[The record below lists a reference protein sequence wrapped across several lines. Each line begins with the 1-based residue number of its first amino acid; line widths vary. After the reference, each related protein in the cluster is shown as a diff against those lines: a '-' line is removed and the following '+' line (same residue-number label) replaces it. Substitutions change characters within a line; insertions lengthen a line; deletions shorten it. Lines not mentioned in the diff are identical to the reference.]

1 MYNMPQYTH
10 WAQMLH
16 SSSLVLHTLSYS
28 KTPFC
33 TVSVLSYLHDR
44 SCIGRSYWRAGTLWR
59 RSCLISSSFISE
71 RWTISSGVHLICSAL
86 TPGYFFFTLP
96 PLRLMKAVREGTPLR
111 MDKKR
116 WLIIVFR
123 NSENRLIFDLKAL
136 FQLHCCLGMA
146 CMQRCT
152 FAYTFFVVSD
162 IFARRKKLWLS
173 AQSFYGQLMNGHF
186 FALTSMP

>member
-44 SCIGRSYWRAGTLWR
+44 SCIGRSYRRAGTLWR

-71 RWTISSGVHLICSAL
+71 RCTISSGVHLICSAL
-86 TPGYFFFTLP
+86 TPGYFFFILP
-96 PLRLMKAVREGTPLR
+96 PLRLMKAVREG
-111 MDKKR
+111 
-116 WLIIVFR
+116 
-123 NSENRLIFDLKAL
+123 
-136 FQLHCCLGMA
+136 
-146 CMQRCT
+146 T